1 MTAAAPPPARG
12 VAECRAMRKRNG
24 VPGAAFL
31 AVLAFV
37 SSIAYAVQEEL
48 LEQARKFVAE
58 AKPYI
63 ETANNVD
70 IEMEQRRGPRK
81 EAFTRLKAARD
92 AYDKYLDANPS
103 MEEKLDKEYCDVAAL
118 LYWIKKDSGLGELE
132 KDSPQPVLPG
142 EDRAAKAPEWKDKPT
157 PGTEAPAGAPTAP
170 TDAERAKRQFAAILD
185 YEKKNPGDLPVLL
198 KFYEKFLADFGD
210 PSLPEY
216 AQAVEKLGKIN
227 DRMRGV
233 LKDVAKRDPDT
244 VGSESKEE
252 KSIFGRLS
260 QDFSSKDPEIRLRA
274 AKLMAASRT
283 RSATYFLARGLAD
296 KDEELARICCGGL
309 VAIGGSSAGE
319 NLVKLYRDASKQ
331 RQLDALDVLSQITKK
346 GPVDGAAESVH
357 IGRFALSNDPDV
369 ASSAVSLLTAMGRP
383 GGAGLLVALDSKIVE
398 KKVAAMDALAAIRY
412 YRSSTRMGDFLVTGD
427 GPALE
432 TLRAAALKN
441 LKAMGV
447 YTVPYLI
454 PLLQTGSRQY
464 TSLVLGE
471 ITGVRYGMN
480 GAKLYRQWWNE
491 NKPKDAE
498 EP

>member
-1 MTAAAPPPARG
+1 VASVALGFLLSAA
-12 VAECRAMRKRNG
+12 
-24 VPGAAFL
+24 L
-31 AVLAFV
+31 
-37 SSIAYAVQEEL
+37 AVQEEL
-48 LEQARKFVAE
+48 LEQARKAVEE
-58 AKPYI
+58 AKPFI
-63 ETANNVD
+63 EKANNVD
-70 IEMEQRRGPRK
+70 LEMEQRRGPRK

-92 AYDKYLDANPS
+92 AYDKYLDVNPS

-132 KDSPQPVLPG
+132 KDSPQPELPGG
-142 EDRAAKAPEWKDKPT
+142 EDRSGKAPDWKDKPT
-157 PGTEAPAGAPTAP
+157 PGDPASGAGAPAAP

-185 YEKKNPGDLPVLL
+185 YEKKNPADLPVLL
-198 KFYEKFLADFGD
+198 KFYERFLADFSD

-216 AQAVEKLGKIN
+216 GQAVEKLGKIN

-244 VGSESKEE
+244 ISGAESKEE

-260 QDFSSKDPEIRLRA
+260 QDLNAKDPEIRRRA

-296 KDEELARICCGGL
+296 KDEELSATCRDGL
-309 VAIGGSSAGE
+309 VAIGGSSTGE
-319 NLVKLYRDASKQ
+319 NLVKLYRDAPKE
-331 RQLDALDVLSQITKK
+331 RQQAALAVLSDITKK
-346 GPVDGAAESVH
+346 GPVDGAAESAH
-357 IGRFALSNDPDV
+357 IGRFALSNDKDV
-369 ASSAVSLLTAMGRP
+369 AESALNLLTSMGRA
-383 GGAGLLVALDSKIVE
+383 GGPGLLVALDSKIVD
-398 KKVAAMDALAAIRY
+398 KKVAAMDALSAIRY
-412 YRSSTRMGDFLVTGD
+412 YRAATRMGDFLVTGD

-432 TLRAAALKN
+432 SLRTAACRN
-441 LKAMGV
+441 LKLMGV

-454 PLLQTGSRQY
+454 PLLSTGSRQY
-464 TSLVLGE
+464 ASFVLGE